1 MARRKDIYHAHWTGE
16 TVGVGDDT
24 LLFLQ
29 LDEDPDRVVMMAVTP
44 TVARRLT
51 PKLTRVLTAST
62 PTPKRATKRVLD
74 AQAQFY
80 GYED

>member
-29 LDEDPDRVVMMAVTP
+29 LDEDPDRVVMLAVTP
-44 TVARRLT
+44 TIARRLT
-51 PKLTRVLTAST
+51 PKLTRVLTAAT
-62 PTPKRATKRVLD
+62 PNRRAQK
-74 AQAQFY
+74 AQTTEFY